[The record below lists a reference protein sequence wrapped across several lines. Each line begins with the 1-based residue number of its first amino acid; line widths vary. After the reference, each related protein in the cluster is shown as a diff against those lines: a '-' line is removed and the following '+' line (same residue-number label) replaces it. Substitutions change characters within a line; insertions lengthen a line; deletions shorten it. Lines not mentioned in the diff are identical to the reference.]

1 MAPSADLLRDPKAAW
16 SPWRPTDSDPW
27 DEGKAAHLHRRAG
40 LGATWSQVR
49 RDVAE
54 GFEPSVRRVLD
65 GESHGPD
72 GRPAAEFAEIADAMV
87 ASARREPDIERVR
100 YLWLFRLI
108 FTPHALAERMT
119 LAWHSHYATSYD
131 KVRNPLP
138 MLDQNLALRELWRST
153 IARAPPADASGP
165 GHDHLARRPGQSQVA
180 TEREPRPRVP
190 RDFRSRR
197 GELHRD
203 RHPRRRPCTDRLG
216 GAVYN
221 PDQIRFDA
229 DEHDAGD
236 KTLFGQT
243 GPWGTEDVVR
253 IVGAQ
258 PAAAVHIA
266 RRLFRTLVADAIEP
280 PAGLL
285 ESLAA
290 AMRKDGDVDLARG
303 IELILHSR
311 LFYSTLC
318 RGKRVKGPVE
328 LVVGAIRACER
339 FDPPPDLVELDG
351 WLTRMGQRLF
361 HPPNVAGWP
370 DGLSWLRGP
379 TLLARAGFAA
389 AGTTSDEASA
399 ERVARKYGL
408 ERPQDWAKA
417 LVTLIVGAPQA
428 PDTRGAAPSFGAIA
442 SDVLARPEAQLA

>member
-1 MAPSADLLRDPKAAW
+1 MAPSADLLREPKAAW

-54 GFEPSVRRVLD
+54 GFEPTVRRVLD

-72 GRPAAEFAEIADAMV
+72 GRPADEFAEIVQAMI

-131 KVRNPLP
+131 KVRDPLP

-153 IARAPPADASGP
+153 IAQLHLRMLRDPAMMIWLDGLGSRKSRPNENFAREFLEIFALGEGNYTETDIRAV
-165 GHDHLARRPGQSQVA
+165 ARALTGWVGQPDRPG
-180 TEREPRPRVP
+180 
-190 RDFRSRR
+190 
-197 GELHRD
+197 
-203 RHPRRRPCTDRLG
+203 
-216 GAVYN
+216 
-221 PDQIRFDA
+221 QIRFDA

-243 GPWGTEDVVR
+243 GSWGTEDVVR

-339 FDPPPDLVELDG
+339 FDPPPDMVELDG

-408 ERPQDWAKA
+408 ERPHDWAKA
-417 LVTLIVGAPQA
+417 LVTLIVGTPQA